1 MPLLEVNDLHSG
13 YGDVPILH
21 GVSLSIAHSE
31 IVSLVGSN
39 GVGKTTLLRAL
50 SRVLKSSGTVHFDGT
65 DVTAL
70 TPHDFV
76 RLGIAHVPEGRQLFP
91 NMTVLDNLCLGI
103 RVRCSTREKQERIDR
118 VFALFPQLSERQKQ
132 MAGTLSGGEQQMV
145 AIGRGLMLAPRLLMM
160 DEPSL
165 GLAPNMV
172 ARIFDAMAEINRLG
186 VAVLLV
192 EQNIVESLKRSHR
205 AYVLE
210 MGRVVLQGEAQ
221 ALLEDPR
228 MRDVFLGTGG
238 HRNTTHPFSHINT
251 HRGECHDH
259 QE

>member
-1 MPLLEVNDLHSG
+1 
-13 YGDVPILH
+13 
-21 GVSLSIAHSE
+21 
-31 IVSLVGSN
+31 
-39 GVGKTTLLRAL
+39 
-50 SRVLKSSGTVHFDGT
+50 
-65 DVTAL
+65 
-70 TPHDFV
+70 
-76 RLGIAHVPEGRQLFP
+76 
-91 NMTVLDNLCLGI
+91 
-103 RVRCSTREKQERIDR
+103 VRCQAREKQDRLDR

-192 EQNIVESLKRSHR
+192 EQNVVESLKRSRR

-210 MGRVVLQGEAQ
+210 MGRIVLQGEARG
-221 ALLEDPR
+221 LLEDPR
-228 MRDVFLGTGG
+228 MHDVFLGKGG
-238 HRNTTHPFSHINT
+238 HPEHNPSFLTHHTP
-251 HRGECHDH
+251 RRVL
-259 QE
+259 